1 MSKKV
6 KYIYIYHC
14 DTISKLILSFLFSSF
29 SCFSPLSFLLTPP
42 PPHRPPLTPS
52 TSPSSPSP
60 LDSLSSRESWS
71 SQRSTLICRLFS
83 PLTVLHI
90 YQRISRELHLL
101 WHSLSG
107 PRSTCPAAA
116 FLPSA
121 GQDWGSVWEEKLYL
135 IFSFGPSLIAW
146 VRCSSLPMG
155 PAVSVANEPPPWS
168 KKL

>member
-1 MSKKV
+1 MTEEQLRKDQGAVCGIFSKRIKFHRKSDLVLQKHFSHTCTNYMSKKV

-83 PLTVLHI
+83 PLTVLALTGALYVMDMVHHHGPNSSCI
-90 YQRISRELHLL
+90 NSLFDFLL
-101 WHSLSG
+101 N
-107 PRSTCPAAA
+107 PT
-116 FLPSA
+116 
-121 GQDWGSVWEEKLYL
+121 
-135 IFSFGPSLIAW
+135 
-146 VRCSSLPMG
+146 
-155 PAVSVANEPPPWS
+155 
-168 KKL
+168 